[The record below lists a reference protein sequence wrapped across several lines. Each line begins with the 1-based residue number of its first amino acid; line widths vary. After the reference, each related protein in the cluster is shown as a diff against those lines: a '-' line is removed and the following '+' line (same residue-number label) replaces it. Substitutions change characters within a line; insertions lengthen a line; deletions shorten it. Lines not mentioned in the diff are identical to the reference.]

1 MTRSWAVRQTVARR
15 RTPNSNREAPK
26 SLTNRRVAFPPAARG
41 QNEGPLTDQSGR
53 ERRLK
58 PRFAADVTCTVA
70 LTDAEHNMLFPNEK
84 LHCRTRDVSES
95 GIGLVA
101 NSIYLGYTC
110 VVDEGRALVVT
121 LELPAGPVR
130 MEATSAHYLR
140 LDAGAR
146 DAIYLI
152 GLRITS
158 MEEGAR
164 AAYAHYLEGLGAQE
178 QG

>member
-1 MTRSWAVRQTVARR
+1 MT
-15 RTPNSNREAPK
+15 K
-26 SLTNRRVAFPPAARG
+26 
-41 QNEGPLTDQSGR
+41 QSGR

-70 LTDAEHNMLFPNEK
+70 LTDAEHDMLFPNEK

-110 VVDEGRALVVT
+110 VVDEGRALLVT
-121 LELPAGPVR
+121 LELPAGPVP
-130 MEATSAHYLR
+130 MEATAAHYTR

-146 DAIYLI
+146 DAAATYLI
-152 GLRITS
+152 GLRISS
-158 MEEGAR
+158 MPDEAL
-164 AAYAHYLEGLGAQE
+164 AAYRRYLEELSRQE

>member
-1 MTRSWAVRQTVARR
+1 MT
-15 RTPNSNREAPK
+15 N
-26 SLTNRRVAFPPAARG
+26 
-41 QNEGPLTDQSGR
+41 QSGR

-70 LTDAEHNMLFPNEK
+70 LTDAEHDMLFPNEK

-95 GIGLVA
+95 GVGLVA

-110 VVDEGRALVVT
+110 VVDEGRALLVT
-121 LELPAGPVR
+121 LELPAGPVP
-130 MEATSAHYLR
+130 MEATAAHYVR

-146 DAIYLI
+146 DATYLI
-152 GLRITS
+152 GLRINS
-158 MEEGAR
+158 MSDEAH
-164 AAYAHYLEGLGAQE
+164 AAYRRYLEDLSRQE

>member
-1 MTRSWAVRQTVARR
+1 M
-15 RTPNSNREAPK
+15 NN
-26 SLTNRRVAFPPAARG
+26 
-41 QNEGPLTDQSGR
+41 QSGR

-70 LTDAEHNMLFPNEK
+70 LTDAEHDMLFPNEK
-84 LHCRTRDVSES
+84 LHCRTRDVSET

-110 VVDEGRALVVT
+110 VVDEGRALLFT
-121 LELPAGPVR
+121 LELPAGPVP
-130 MEATSAHYLR
+130 METTAAHYTR

-146 DAIYLI
+146 DATTYLI
-152 GLRITS
+152 GLRINS
-158 MEEGAR
+158 MSDEAR
-164 AAYAHYLEGLGAQE
+164 AAYRRYLEELSRQE